1 MFNPD
6 HLRYFL
12 EVSRTGRLTDASRT
26 LGVDH
31 TTVGRRI
38 TALEKSAGQRL
49 FDRTPTGWRLTEA
62 GRRLVG
68 YAETVEST
76 LIAAFEDQTS
86 DTGSLRGTVRI
97 AAPDGFGAFVLTP
110 KLGALRDK
118 HPDLDIELVTATEH
132 NSLATREFDIAITLE
147 RPSPRL
153 VVARQLATYTLALYA
168 AGRYLAAQSTIDS
181 VDGLRG
187 HTLISYVDA
196 LLDVAPLRILDS
208 ILPDGRAQIQTNN
221 ITGQW
226 IAARSGVG
234 IAPLPSYIGE
244 PDDTLIPVLPGLV
257 SVERT
262 YWTVIPRE
270 LTGLARVKVVDDFI
284 GSVVA
289 EEPHMRAVPVGR

>member
-1 MFNPD
+1 VFNAD

-12 EVSRTGRLTDASRT
+12 EVSRTGRLTDAAHT

-86 DTGSLRGTVRI
+86 DTGTLRGTVRI

-110 KLGALRDK
+110 KLGLLRDK

-153 VVARQLATYTLALYA
+153 VVTRRLATYSLGLYA
-168 AGRYLAAQSTIDS
+168 SAEYLAATSPIDT
-181 VDGLRG
+181 VDDLRE

-196 LLDVAPLRILDS
+196 LLDVAPLRILDA
-208 ILPDGRAQIQTNN
+208 ILPEGRAQIQTNN

-244 PDDTLIPVLPGLV
+244 PDEVLTSVLDGVV

-262 YWTVIPRE
+262 YWTVVPRE
-270 LTGLARVKVVDDFI
+270 LTGLARVKVVDEFLR
-284 GSVVA
+284 SVVTD
-289 EEPHMRAVPVGR
+289 EEHLVPVSQ

>member
-1 MFNPD
+1 VFNPD

-168 AGRYLAAQSTIDS
+168 AERYLAAQPTIDS

-244 PDDTLIPVLPGLV
+244 PDDTLIAVLPGLV

>member
-168 AGRYLAAQSTIDS
+168 AERYLAAQPTIDS

>member
-1 MFNPD
+1 MFNAD

-12 EVSRTGRLTDASRT
+12 EVSRSGRLTDASRT

-49 FDRTPTGWRLTEA
+49 FDRTPAGWRLTEA
-62 GRRLVG
+62 GRRLLG

-86 DTGSLRGTVRI
+86 DTGSLRGSIRI

-110 KLGALRDK
+110 KLGVLRDK

-147 RPSPRL
+147 RPSPRF
-153 VVARQLATYTLALYA
+153 VVTRRLATYSLGLYA
-168 AGRYLAAQSTIDS
+168 SDSYLATTPAIEAVED
-181 VDGLRG
+181 LRG

-208 ILPDGRAQIQTNN
+208 ILPEGRAQMQTNN

-226 IAARSGVG
+226 IAARAGVG

-244 PDDTLIPVLPGLV
+244 PDSALTPVLPGVV

-262 YWTVIPRE
+262 YWTVVPRE
-270 LTGLARVKVVDDFI
+270 LTGLARVKVVDEFL
-284 GSVVA
+284 
-289 EEPHMRAVPVGR
+289 RAMVTDEQHLLPAHP

>member
-1 MFNPD
+1 VFNPD

-168 AGRYLAAQSTIDS
+168 AERYLAAQPTIDS

-289 EEPHMRAVPVGR
+289 EEPHMRAVPGGR

>member
-168 AGRYLAAQSTIDS
+168 AERYLAAQPTIVS

-270 LTGLARVKVVDDFI
+270 LTGLARVKVVDEFI

>member
-1 MFNPD
+1 
-6 HLRYFL
+6 
-12 EVSRTGRLTDASRT
+12 
-26 LGVDH
+26 
-31 TTVGRRI
+31 
-38 TALEKSAGQRL
+38 
-49 FDRTPTGWRLTEA
+49 LTEA

-86 DTGSLRGTVRI
+86 DTGSQRGTVRI

-168 AGRYLAAQSTIDS
+168 AERYLAAQPTIDS

-187 HTLISYVDA
+187 HTLISYVDT

-208 ILPDGRAQIQTNN
+208 ILPEGRAQIQTNN

-244 PDDTLIPVLPGLV
+244 PDDTLIAVLPGLV